1 MYGIKYISPEILRDY
16 HRLSLRQV
24 NSLFGVVVF
33 PEVIEERIKEFE
45 IVKEY
50 LSIYD
55 GLYAEKI
62 GFIPLKGPVLS
73 YRLYEDATTRNYNDI
88 DILIEE
94 QNIVRTKAYFE
105 ETGYRI
111 DYIVWPEAKV
121 LQQRLIRHINHISV
135 SNPEKGI
142 TIEIHWRLLRTP
154 AISFSAFGNLVNQ
167 NLTTLSFAGRS
178 FSVLNNEL
186 ELLYLIIHGGLHFW
200 MRLKWLLDVDIFLKT
215 QKIDWERFSQLT
227 NDLKADRML
236 ALCREIYNEYFTEGI
251 DIFCNSSVSH
261 RMIDYSRKRIIDER
275 KTDSGSLK
283 WVFQNFWFTL
293 IAFPGIRYK
302 IRHINNFLFM
312 SIYSGRIGSF
322 IRSPLTIYNRFLNRN
337 SNKHVGF

>member
-1 MYGIKYISPEILRDY
+1 
-16 HRLSLRQV
+16 
-24 NSLFGVVVF
+24 
-33 PEVIEERIKEFE
+33 
-45 IVKEY
+45 
-50 LSIYD
+50 
-55 GLYAEKI
+55 
-62 GFIPLKGPVLS
+62 
-73 YRLYEDATTRNYNDI
+73 
-88 DILIEE
+88 
-94 QNIVRTKAYFE
+94 
-105 ETGYRI
+105 
-111 DYIVWPEAKV
+111 
-121 LQQRLIRHINHISV
+121 
-135 SNPEKGI
+135 
-142 TIEIHWRLLRTP
+142 
-154 AISFSAFGNLVNQ
+154 
-167 NLTTLSFAGRS
+167 
-178 FSVLNNEL
+178 
-186 ELLYLIIHGGLHFW
+186 
-200 MRLKWLLDVDIFLKT
+200 
-215 QKIDWERFSQLT
+215 
-227 NDLKADRML
+227 ML